1 MQDDPDF
8 PNFIDFKIG
17 GKGLLCPFCLDT
29 HNGCKCNTE
38 ELLKLSRL
46 ITKMTRRFYAR
57 YRDGEYYT
65 CSYINDTRQRCERH
79 ISNKTVEKTN
89 GQVLDSNDNNYRSFC
104 SKHVPR
110 CYLLPDGCENFE
122 ICCDFC
128 DEEVC
133 GDCYRNSCQTQYS

>member
-46 ITKMTRRFYAR
+46 ITKMTRRFYAQ
-57 YRDGEYYT
+57 YTKGEYYT
-65 CSYINDTRQRCERH
+65 CSYRDGTKVLCERRV
-79 ISNKTVEKTN
+79 SNKIAEETN
-89 GQVLDSNDNNYRSFC
+89 GLALDSDDGTLRSFC
-104 SKHVPR
+104 SAHVPR
-110 CYLLPDGCENFE
+110 CYLQDDCDNFQSCFE
-122 ICCDFC
+122 
-128 DEEVC
+128 C
-133 GDCYRNSCQTQYS
+133 GGDLCKDCYRGDCSCSII